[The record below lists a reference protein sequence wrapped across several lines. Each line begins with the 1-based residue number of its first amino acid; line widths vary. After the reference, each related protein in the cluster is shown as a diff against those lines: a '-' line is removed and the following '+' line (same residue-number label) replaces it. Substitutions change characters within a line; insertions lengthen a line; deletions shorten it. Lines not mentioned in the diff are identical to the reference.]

1 MDHFMILLAWCF
13 HVLFKAWK
21 TKSPFF
27 VTACEKSNQ
36 FILWSTEESQL
47 YRFGFTRGWVNN
59 DRIPVNPDALI
70 FTNTP
75 FQNKPVFAERI
86 PNARHLYLLLKADI
100 AHVFRRE
107 HRCVMLFFSLQQFFC
122 FEKFKSQF
130 FRNVPLYNIMGFFK
144 HSFMFY

>member
-1 MDHFMILLAWCF
+1 MILLAWCF

-75 FQNKPVFAERI
+75 FQNKPVFTERI

-107 HRCVMLFFSLQQFFC
+107 NRCVMLFFSLQQFFL
-122 FEKFKSQF
+122 FWEIQ
-130 FRNVPLYNIMGFFK
+130 VPVFQKCAFIQHHGIFQT
-144 HSFMFY
+144 